1 MMLDEFTLA
10 EPLHLGDVSITID
23 HELFVDAIG
32 YGLLSYFESGEYENE
47 QMSARDLLND
57 FKQTLREEDIPLS
70 WRIGFI
76 IGEFAG
82 LLNPDLDEDDPALT
96 YLESLSRKCQRSYQ

>member
-1 MMLDEFTLA
+1 MLDEFTLA
-10 EPLHLGDVSITID
+10 EPLHLGDVRIAID

-32 YGLLSYFESGEYENE
+32 YGLLSYFESGEYENK
-47 QMSARDLLND
+47 QMSAQQLLRD
-57 FKQTLREEDIPLS
+57 FKQTLRDEDTPLC

-82 LLNPDLDEDDPALT
+82 LLNPDLDKDDPSLT
-96 YLESLSRKCQRSYQ
+96 YLESLSRKCQRSYC

>member
-1 MMLDEFTLA
+1 MLDEFTLA

-23 HELFVDAIG
+23 HEEFVDAIG
-32 YGLLSYFESGEYENE
+32 YGLLSYFESGESENK

-57 FKQTLREEDIPLS
+57 FKQTLKEDIPLA

-76 IGEFAG
+76 IGEVAG
-82 LLNPDLDEDDPALT
+82 LLNPDLDKDDPALT
-96 YLESLSRKCQRSYQ
+96 YLESLSRKCQKSYQ